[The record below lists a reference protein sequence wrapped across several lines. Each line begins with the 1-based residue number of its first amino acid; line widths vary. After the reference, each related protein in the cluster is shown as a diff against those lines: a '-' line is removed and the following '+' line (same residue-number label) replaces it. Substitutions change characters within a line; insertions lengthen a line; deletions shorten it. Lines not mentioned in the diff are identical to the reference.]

1 MNRRKY
7 GRHWLLCLASLLF
20 CSRVC
25 MAAEP
30 LTIMVGAI
38 DKLIYLPAK
47 LAELLGYFSAEGLA
61 VRLYS
66 ERSGFAAGLRLS
78 R

>member
-1 MNRRKY
+1 MNRQKY
-7 GRHWLLCLASLLF
+7 DRHWLLCLASLLS

-25 MAAEP
+25 MAAKP
-30 LTIMVGAI
+30 LTIMIGGV

-47 LAELLGYFSAEGLA
+47 LVELLGYFCAEGLA

-66 ERSGFAAGLRLS
+66 EGSDFAAGLRLS